1 MFIDYTVIA
10 DWTKLVLPVISLLA
24 AKFGGWVVEVFLENA
39 METLRNFGYTP
50 PKVMDVWGEMIFRIS
65 TTRLV
70 FLGSNVDFPG
80 CILICSGFF
89 LGMAIHIL

>member
-24 AKFGGWVVEVFLENA
+24 AKFGCGSCWKHARENA

-50 PKVMDVWGEMIFRIS
+50 PENHGG
-65 TTRLV
+65 
-70 FLGSNVDFPG
+70 LG
-80 CILICSGFF
+80 
-89 LGMAIHIL
+89 

>member
-1 MFIDYTVIA
+1 
-10 DWTKLVLPVISLLA
+10 
-24 AKFGGWVVEVFLENA
+24 

-50 PKVMDVWGEMIFRIS
+50 PKVMEVWGEMIFRIS
-65 TTRLV
+65 IARFTRLV

-89 LGMAIHIL
+89 SWDGNSYFVVIVVYA

>member
-1 MFIDYTVIA
+1 
-10 DWTKLVLPVISLLA
+10 
-24 AKFGGWVVEVFLENA
+24 

-50 PKVMDVWGEMIFRIS
+50 PKVMEVWGQMIFRIS
-65 TTRLV
+65 IARFTRLV

-80 CILICSGFF
+80 CILICSAFF